1 MNKSRK
7 ENIDKPSLK
16 DTDSAFIGINNL
28 SESLDLGGLF
38 SHQFTNITPVYSSS
52 HGPTEI
58 YSGTRYGKRFILKG
72 LKEQYRN
79 DPIYTIALA
88 KEFEIGITLEH
99 HGIRR
104 TLSIETVGDIGLVIV
119 LEYVDGCSLE
129 TIFASGCLSLASAR
143 AIAVQLA
150 DALRY
155 IHSKQVFHRDLKP
168 SNILVSHSGSVVK
181 IIDFNLSDSD
191 DFIVLKIPAGSK
203 NYMAPEQMCPDA
215 KPSAVADIYSFGV
228 VLDELASA
236 TGDRLLAQVAK
247 QCVSHN
253 PDKRPQSVAMIKLPG
268 ARQSAMETLTNLL
281 SSKILTYILCGVCL
295 VFAAAIVIMLN
306 YNS

>member
-58 YSGTRYGKRFILKG
+58 YSATRYGKRFILKG

-99 HGIRR
+99 HGISVR
-104 TLSIETVGDIGLVIV
+104 
-119 LEYVDGCSLE
+119 
-129 TIFASGCLSLASAR
+129 
-143 AIAVQLA
+143 
-150 DALRY
+150 
-155 IHSKQVFHRDLKP
+155 
-168 SNILVSHSGSVVK
+168 LVS
-181 IIDFNLSDSD
+181 
-191 DFIVLKIPAGSK
+191 
-203 NYMAPEQMCPDA
+203 
-215 KPSAVADIYSFGV
+215 
-228 VLDELASA
+228 
-236 TGDRLLAQVAK
+236 
-247 QCVSHN
+247 
-253 PDKRPQSVAMIKLPG
+253 
-268 ARQSAMETLTNLL
+268 RQSATSGSSLCSNMSTAVRLKPFLHQAAFRLL
-281 SSKILTYILCGVCL
+281 LQEL
-295 VFAAAIVIMLN
+295 
-306 YNS
+306 